1 MHVILT
7 GCKSGSQPTTC
18 QTNVNIPC
26 RCRARIM
33 QGQRDHRSI
42 RVLQAVHADT
52 ARNTASHNQ
61 RKTCRECKVQSQAAQ
76 SVDNASCPTIS
87 MAISTAV
94 RTLSAKTLRGAI
106 AQRGRPSR
114 EKELLRCCRRHFMQP
129 YRVLIAMARLR
140 VSRSRGLGYCLRN
153 ETILPDESAR
163 CCFSTRGAR

>member
-33 QGQRDHRSI
+33 QRQRDHRSI
-42 RVLQAVHADT
+42 RVLQAVHADKHAKPPVT
-52 ARNTASHNQ
+52 IRERHAVSASA
-61 RKTCRECKVQSQAAQ
+61 KSSCT
-76 SVDNASCPTIS
+76 SVDNASCPRIS
-87 MAISTAV
+87 MAIPTAV
-94 RTLSAKTLRGAI
+94 RTLSAKRLRGTI